1 MVFQIEKAETRIKQE
16 MDSREKLL
24 EDFAELNEQ
33 LNSTERERV
42 DSMSEHEHIVT
53 YRFDREQEL
62 QKTKTELGKAQQRC
76 LELDAKLTAL
86 GDKSESC
93 KKERD
98 HAKEQ
103 WRHSVKERKKLHREM
118 AVIVQARDEAI
129 QKCFSTAEKL
139 DKLKE
144 DYNRLLNRLAR
155 TGLASSDSAST
166 CSSKD
171 CHFCCSQDSS
181 GSIEVRTCLS
191 YHGNTHDLNRIIY
204 DLL

>member
-1 MVFQIEKAETRIKQE
+1 MKSSREDMVFQIEKAETRMKQE

-24 EDFAELNEQ
+24 EDFAVLNEH
-33 LNSTERERV
+33 LNSTERERIDTMV
-42 DSMSEHEHIVT
+42 EHDNVT
-53 YRFDREQEL
+53 KYRLEREQLL
-62 QKTKTELGKAQQRC
+62 QKTKTELIKAQQRC
-76 LELDAKLTAL
+76 LELDAKLTSITE
-86 GDKSESC
+86 KFESSR
-93 KKERD
+93 KERD

-118 AVIVQARDEAI
+118 AAIVLARDEAI

-171 CHFCCSQDSS
+171 CHFCSSQDWS
-181 GSIEVRTCLS
+181 GSLEV
-191 YHGNTHDLNRIIY
+191 
-204 DLL
+204 